1 MVKNGRDLLGLR
13 TLESAIPKKLIDGM
27 NWLLHAGTNLGKLK
41 VILIV
46 IGRALSKMDNF
57 IDLETLKSDESHKW
71 FDKQID

>member
-27 NWLLHAGTNLGKLK
+27 SWLLHAGPNLGKLK

-57 IDLETLKSDESHKW
+57 IDHETLKSDESHKW
-71 FDKQID
+71 FDKHID